1 MARYSRIGGIGV
13 VGVSCR
19 EWLAELGGN
28 GSRLQL
34 AGEARGRSMGDVRPA
49 KRFDVVDGGCWCA
62 SGYVC
67 WRRMEEEGEG
77 RERVYC
83 RYLLRVEDVGSV
95 LGICDKALL
104 DECVGDKNRC
114 ALRRTVESDCT
125 AHQPEGR

>member
-1 MARYSRIGGIGV
+1 MLEGGWK
-13 VGVSCR
+13 R
-19 EWLAELGGN
+19 KE
-28 GSRLQL
+28 R
-34 AGEARGRSMGDVRPA
+34 GE
-49 KRFDVVDGGCWCA
+49 
-62 SGYVC
+62 
-67 WRRMEEEGEG
+67 
-77 RERVYC
+77 RERVT